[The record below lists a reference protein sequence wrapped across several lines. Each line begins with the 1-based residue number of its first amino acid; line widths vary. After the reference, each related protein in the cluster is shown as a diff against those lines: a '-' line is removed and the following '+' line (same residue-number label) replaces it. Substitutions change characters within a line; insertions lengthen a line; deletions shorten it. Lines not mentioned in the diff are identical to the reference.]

1 MPREGSRETYR
12 IHQGRVVIVVPRIK
26 VINVL
31 YVFHAVNFSLTNG
44 EKHCCSNGMTTMYNS
59 YQSNSRTRVQELG
72 RTVGAGLEIERPQH
86 VLHSRNYTRYRYTVN
101 V

>member
-31 YVFHAVNFSLTNG
+31 YVFHAVNFSLANG
-44 EKHCCSNGMTTMYNS
+44 EKHCCSNGMTTMYNIS
-59 YQSNSRTRVQELG
+59 YQSNSRTRKASWVGPSVLG
-72 RTVGAGLEIERPQH
+72 WKSSV
-86 VLHSRNYTRYRYTVN
+86 HSTCCTAQSILDTGIQ
-101 V
+101 